1 MKQAVLKETRMSGP
15 KQLAFEQFAL
25 VARALGS
32 AHRLELLDILAQGE
46 RSVERLAQT
55 SGLTINN
62 TSQHLQQLRRA
73 GLVAS
78 RKAGTQVIYSLA
90 DSEVITLLR
99 TLWHVTERNVA
110 ELERVVQRYYRD
122 RDSLEPVSRDEL
134 EARLRAGLIIVLDVR
149 PEDEYAA
156 GHVPGAL
163 SIPVGELKRRLN
175 EIPMGRDIVACCRG
189 PYCVY
194 SYDAVDIL
202 RPKGFNARRLR
213 GGYLE
218 WIAAGLPVE
227 RGPATVGGGREV
239 SAD

>member
-1 MKQAVLKETRMSGP
+1 MSRA
-15 KQLAFEQFAL
+15 KRLAFEQFAL

-32 AHRLELLDILAQGE
+32 AHRLELLDLLAQGE
-46 RSVERLAQT
+46 RSVERLAEAA
-55 SGLTINN
+55 GLRVSN

-90 DSEVITLLR
+90 DREVITLVR
-99 TLWHVTERNVA
+99 TLWQVTERNIA

-134 EARLRAGLIIVLDVR
+134 RALLKLGSVIVLDVR
-149 PEDEYAA
+149 PADEYAA
-156 GHVPGAL
+156 GHLPGAV
-163 SIPVGELKRRLN
+163 SIPLGELKRRLR
-175 EIPMGRDIVACCRG
+175 EIPKGREIVACCRG

-194 SYDAVDIL
+194 SYDAIEIL
-202 RPKGFNARRLR
+202 RPKGFRTRRLE

-218 WIAAGLPVE
+218 WMAAGLPVE
-227 RGPATVGGGREV
+227 RSLPGPDGGRD
-239 SAD
+239 AAAR

>member
-1 MKQAVLKETRMSGP
+1 MPGP

-46 RSVERLAQT
+46 RSVDRLAQAA
-55 SGLTINN
+55 GLTINN

-73 GLVAS
+73 GLVTS

-90 DSEVITLLR
+90 DPEAITLIR

-134 EARLRAGLIIVLDVR
+134 QARLQVGSVIVLDVR
-149 PEDEYAA
+149 PADEYAA
-156 GHVPGAL
+156 GHVPGAV
-163 SIPVGELKRRLN
+163 SIPVGELKRRLR
-175 EIPMGRDIVACCRG
+175 EIPKGQEIVACCRG

-194 SYDAVDIL
+194 SYDAINIL
-202 RPKGFNARRLR
+202 RPKGFSARRLR

-218 WIAAGLPVE
+218 WMAAGLPVE
-227 RGPATVGGGREV
+227 RGRVTVDAERAV
-239 SAD
+239 SAG